1 MSASSTLGHAAI
13 RDLYAALEKLKRMFG
28 DTETIQWEVVKAVES
43 IEDWLDPKQAI
54 EPLQEELGFD

>member
-13 RDLYAALEKLKRMFG
+13 RDLYAVLEKLKRMFG

-43 IEDWLDPKQAI
+43 IEDWLDPNV
-54 EPLQEELGFD
+54 EPLQEELGFE